1 LRILITGIAG
11 FVGKHLTRYLL
22 EDGNNEILGADL
34 KSANFSTDKFGTDEA
49 QNRIK
54 VLEVDI
60 EDKKSVENIIVK
72 FKPQQIY
79 HLAAQ
84 SSVNFSWENPV
95 GTFRANVFG
104 GINILESLKNYCPG
118 CRILVVCTAEEYS
131 GANDKKRAIDED
143 FKIYPSNPYA
153 ISKAALDFFSITYHR
168 AYGIPV
174 LVSRSFNHIGP
185 GQSERF
191 VCSDFAKQI
200 AEIEN
205 GTREP
210 VIKVGNIEA
219 YRDFL
224 DVRDVVKA
232 YSYIINRGKIGQ
244 AYNVC
249 SGKKYKISYLLD
261 VLMSISRRNDIKI
274 KVNKDKFR
282 PVDTDIVYG
291 DNSKLKSHTGWK
303 PEYSITDSLR
313 SVLEY
318 WREEIGKEL
327 N

>member
-1 LRILITGIAG
+1 MRILITGIAG

-22 EDGNNEILGADL
+22 EDGNHEILGADL
-34 KSANFSTDKFGTDEA
+34 KLANFSIDKFGADEA
-49 QNRIK
+49 QNKIK

-60 EDKKSVENIIVK
+60 KDKKSVENIIVK

-84 SSVNFSWENPV
+84 SSVNWSWENPV
-95 GTFRANVFG
+95 ETFKSNVFG
-104 GINILESLKNYCPG
+104 GINILESLKNYCPE

-131 GANDKKRAIDED
+131 KANDKKKAIDED

-205 GTREP
+205 GIREP
-210 VIKVGNIEA
+210 VVKVGNIEA

-261 VLMSISRRNDIKI
+261 VLMSTSRRKDITI
-274 KVNKDKFR
+274 KVDKDKFR

-291 DNSKLKSHTGWK
+291 DNSKLRSHTGWK

>member
-34 KSANFSTDKFGTDEA
+34 KSANFSTDKFGADGA
-49 QNRIK
+49 QNKIK

-95 GTFRANVFG
+95 ETFRANVFG

-291 DNSKLKSHTGWK
+291 DNSKLRSHTGWK

>member
-34 KSANFSTDKFGTDEA
+34 KSANFSTDKFGADGA
-49 QNRIK
+49 QNKIK

-95 GTFRANVFG
+95 ETFRANVFG

-131 GANDKKRAIDED
+131 GANDKKKAIDED

-210 VIKVGNIEA
+210 VVKVGNIEA

-232 YSYIINRGKIGQ
+232 YSHIINRGKIGQ

-261 VLMSISRRNDIKI
+261 VLMSISRRNDITI
-274 KVNKDKFR
+274 KVDKDKFR

-291 DNSKLKSHTGWK
+291 NNSKLRSHTGWK